1 MYRSLLFDDI
11 ECDRKARFVIG
22 LNFFMHL
29 SEWHPFNPR
38 DRQTYPKVEAPIQ
51 VRYESGGVSVGHS
64 HDFLSSI
71 WFVVRFTDN
80 GLEIHQGGGASWG

>member
-1 MYRSLLFDDI
+1 MLNYSHRFSAQSMYRSLLFDDI

-38 DRQTYPKVEAPIQ
+38 DRQTYPKVDAPVQ
-51 VRYESGGVSVGHS
+51 AKVRERKTQRR
-64 HDFLSSI
+64 L
-71 WFVVRFTDN
+71 
-80 GLEIHQGGGASWG
+80 